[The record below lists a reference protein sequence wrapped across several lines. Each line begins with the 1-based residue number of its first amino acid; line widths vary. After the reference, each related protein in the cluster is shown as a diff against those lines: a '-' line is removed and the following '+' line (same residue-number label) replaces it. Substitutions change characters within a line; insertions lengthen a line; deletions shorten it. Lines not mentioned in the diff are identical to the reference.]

1 MFVIVPRAIYP
12 PESPRK
18 RRKNP
23 PIVMIGGFVVLVEMT
38 GVEPVSEN
46 PFIQLS
52 PGAAELLNLPREIAV
67 RRAKSRG
74 SPFLHGGVKDERAAH
89 VHR

>member
-1 MFVIVPRAIYP
+1 M
-12 PESPRK
+12 
-18 RRKNP
+18 
-23 PIVMIGGFVVLVEMT
+23 MGGFVVMVEMT

-52 PGAAELLNLPREIAV
+52 PGEAELLDLPRNSAV
-67 RRAKSRG
+67 RQAQLRG